1 MLGLRH
7 LSVSTSSDLGIS
19 AGTRQGCEGR
29 GGRAI
34 RLASPLRLDVEAARL
49 RGTENVG
56 HAQLV
61 PRFLGVL
68 RLTKLSQ
75 EAGRGRRIRL
85 ASCQGLDRGR
95 VRGGR
100 HGEVDG

>member
-34 RLASPLRLDVEAARL
+34 RLASSQRLDVEDARL
-49 RGTENVG
+49 RSTENVG
-56 HAQLV
+56 HAQLF

-68 RLTKLSQ
+68 RLTKWQ
-75 EAGRGRRIRL
+75 
-85 ASCQGLDRGR
+85 
-95 VRGGR
+95 
-100 HGEVDG
+100 GEVDASGLVHVRVSTGDE